1 MQLSVTDSV
10 THQDLDEMRLGLN
23 AFNSRFIDINE
34 MKAIGVFIKD
44 GAGKKLAGLTGS
56 TYGNWLRID
65 MLWVSDGLRGQGAG
79 SQLIQAAEQE
89 AAIGLKPRQLL

>member
-44 GAGKKLAGLTGS
+44 GAGKS
-56 TYGNWLRID
+56 WRD
-65 MLWVSDGLRGQGAG
+65 
-79 SQLIQAAEQE
+79 
-89 AAIGLKPRQLL
+89 